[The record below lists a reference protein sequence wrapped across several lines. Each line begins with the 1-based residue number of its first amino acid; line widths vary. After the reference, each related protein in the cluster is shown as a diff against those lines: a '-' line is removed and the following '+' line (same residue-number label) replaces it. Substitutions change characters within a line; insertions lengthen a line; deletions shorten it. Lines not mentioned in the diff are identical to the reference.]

1 MSKILVVGSLNLDY
15 VIEVE
20 NMPKA
25 GETIFG
31 KSLKKVPGGKG
42 ANQAYAI
49 GKLGGDVAMIGA
61 VGDDD
66 AGQILLNNLKS
77 VNVDTRGIEIIK
89 ENVTGQAYIYVD
101 ANGQNCITVISGA
114 NAVVDRD
121 MIDRNMELID
131 DSEYIVMQLEVPV
144 DTVKYVKDIAVSKGK
159 KVIIDPAPAPAIKNP
174 NINLWKCCHIIK
186 PNELELA
193 TLIGKELNNIKEYKE
208 AATELHKTDV
218 DYVISTLGG
227 DGAIAYD
234 GKNIKSF
241 DCKKTK
247 VVDTT
252 AAGDTFTAGL
262 VIALNEGKSIEEAID
277 FGQSAAAIAVSKKGA
292 QTSIPSR
299 DELKNI

>member
-1 MSKILVVGSLNLDY
+1 
-15 VIEVE
+15 
-20 NMPKA
+20 
-25 GETIFG
+25 
-31 KSLKKVPGGKG
+31 
-42 ANQAYAI
+42 
-49 GKLGGDVAMIGA
+49 MI
-61 VGDDD
+61 
-66 AGQILLNNLKS
+66 N
-77 VNVDTRGIEIIK
+77 
-89 ENVTGQAYIYVD
+89 
-101 ANGQNCITVISGA
+101 
-114 NAVVDRD
+114 
-121 MIDRNMELID
+121 RNMELID
-131 DSEYIVMQLEVPV
+131 DAEYIVIQFEVPV

-159 KVIIDPAPAPAIKNP
+159 KVIIDPAPAIKNP
-174 NINLWKCCHIIK
+174 NINLWKGCHIIK

-208 AATELHKTDV
+208 AAIELHNTGV

-227 DGAIAYD
+227 DGAIMYD
-234 GKNIKSF
+234 GENLKSF

>member
-121 MIDRNMELID
+121 MIDRNMDLID
-131 DSEYIVMQLEVPV
+131 DAEYIVMQLEVPV

-159 KVIIDPAPAPAIKNP
+159 KVIIDPAPAIKNP
-174 NINLWKCCHIIK
+174 DINLWKGCHIIK

>member
-1 MSKILVVGSLNLDY
+1 
-15 VIEVE
+15 
-20 NMPKA
+20 
-25 GETIFG
+25 
-31 KSLKKVPGGKG
+31 
-42 ANQAYAI
+42 
-49 GKLGGDVAMIGA
+49 
-61 VGDDD
+61 
-66 AGQILLNNLKS
+66 
-77 VNVDTRGIEIIK
+77 
-89 ENVTGQAYIYVD
+89 
-101 ANGQNCITVISGA
+101 
-114 NAVVDRD
+114 

-131 DSEYIVMQLEVPV
+131 DSEYIVMQLEVPI

-159 KVIIDPAPAPAIKNP
+159 KVIIDPAPAIKNP
-174 NINLWKCCHIIK
+174 DINLWKGCHIIK

-227 DGAIAYD
+227 
-234 GKNIKSF
+234 
-241 DCKKTK
+241 
-247 VVDTT
+247 VDTT